1 MVPFQSLS
9 PRPKDKHNGSLHTRA
24 FPGHAWHALR
34 TLNKGNERE
43 LAGEAWPRETEGT
56 IESFVSLCSHTQR
69 SPFYRRWLQRE
80 EMFPAMR
87 HSVKLIN
94 KKTPNV
100 SSAPKI
106 ATAKCVHWSSVR
118 EDINYISPASE
129 FQSLPL
135 SLFLSVCLILSLILR
150 PVWCMKS
157 FVCLS
162 PHYHVVWITIITAG
176 QHQNLPVDRIV

>member
-34 TLNKGNERE
+34 TLNKGKECA

-118 EDINYISPASE
+118 EDINYLSPTSE
-129 FQSLPL
+129 FQASLPL
-135 SLFLSVCLILSLILR
+135 PLYFSLFV
-150 PVWCMKS
+150 S
-157 FVCLS
+157 FCLS
-162 PHYHVVWITIITAG
+162 SLDLFGAWNHLSAYPPIIM
-176 QHQNLPVDRIV
+176 LFE